1 MAGIAVERGASLLQ
15 RRRPVGSKT
24 RADVVG
30 SSVPSL
36 GAAPHLQK
44 AACMLKMRD

>member
-1 MAGIAVERGASLLQ
+1 MS
-15 RRRPVGSKT
+15 SY
-24 RADVVG
+24 VVG

-36 GAAPHLQK
+36 GAAPHLKQ